1 MDEDAILSAKQLGIM
16 QHEAFVADRII
27 NSKLPI
33 TDTLTRN
40 NLCLFHNKT
49 KKKDSKSL
57 FKTATLKKDS
67 QLFPY
72 YISLVSQEKQI

>member
-33 TDTLTRN
+33 TNTLTRN
-40 NLCLFHNKT
+40 NLHLFHRKRIQNHFLNSNTQKR
-49 KKKDSKSL
+49 
-57 FKTATLKKDS
+57 
-67 QLFPY
+67 
-72 YISLVSQEKQI
+72 